1 MCFGSRVYVGGGGLD
16 RECMELVTECFF
28 LFSSFFLVGGGGRGP
43 AAPCFSKQY
52 SNYFPDAPK

>member
-1 MCFGSRVYVGGGGLD
+1 MFVGGGGLD

-28 LFSSFFLVGGGGRGP
+28 LFSSFFLVDGGGRGP